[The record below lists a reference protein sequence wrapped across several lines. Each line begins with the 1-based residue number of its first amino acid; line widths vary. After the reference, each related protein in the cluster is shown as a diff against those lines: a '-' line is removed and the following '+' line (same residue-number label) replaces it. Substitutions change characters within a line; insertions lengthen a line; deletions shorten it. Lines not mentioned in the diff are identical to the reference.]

1 MLSLSNAFN
10 LEDMKDFLKKINNFL
25 NLSNKNLEIFSEP
38 KIDGISA
45 TLIYENGIL
54 TKGLSRGDGITGE
67 DILENLKTIKSIPK
81 KIKSNDLPNL
91 LEIRCEIFISKKNFV
106 KLKGKFANPRNAAGG
121 SLRQKDPKETAKI
134 PLNYFAYGFGAVEPM
149 LFSKQSEFLSK
160 LSKWGFKINKLS
172 KITNSLDEIE
182 KQHSKIDSVRSS
194 LDYDIDGLVFKINN
208 LNFQKRLEALLIPQD
223 GLLLTS
229 FQPKKR

>member
-1 MLSLSNAFN
+1 M
-10 LEDMKDFLKKINNFL
+10 
-25 NLSNKNLEIFSEP
+25 
-38 KIDGISA
+38 
-45 TLIYENGIL
+45 
-54 TKGLSRGDGITGE
+54 
-67 DILENLKTIKSIPK
+67 
-81 KIKSNDLPNL
+81 
-91 LEIRCEIFISKKNFV
+91 
-106 KLKGKFANPRNAAGG
+106 
-121 SLRQKDPKETAKI
+121 
-134 PLNYFAYGFGAVEPM
+134 
-149 LFSKQSEFLSK
+149 
-160 LSKWGFKINKLS
+160 GFKINKLS